1 MSGDV
6 VTESGRDR
14 AQCASVGLG
23 GEAPGGSSRIFISYR
38 REETAFPAGWLYD
51 RLNDRFGEGQVFKD
65 VDSIT
70 LGDDFVEVITRAV
83 GACDVLLAVIGGQWS
98 TMTDETGKRRLDDR
112 DDFVR
117 LEIEA
122 ALARNV
128 RVIPVL
134 VDGARMPRL
143 EELPPSM
150 SGLVRRQALELSP
163 SRFEDDTKLLVRV
176 LDSTLVEMRTEQ
188 RVGTVDN
195 PRGASESSELAVPLP
210 DRSPSGTNRARRG
223 SSRLPIVTSIVL
235 AAVVLALTVAL
246 VARAR
251 SDTGDASETTGG
263 IALDVDAS
271 PLTSQH
277 GLELSALRTEPTSAP
292 AVGRTLTVRY
302 ALTNGSAEPLQLGY
316 TFVAVRDPA
325 GGNRDAEDSNEGV
338 VVAPGQ
344 TVTAEGRVNLA
355 SEGTW
360 RVWPCYVLAS
370 GDFCPD
376 QWQVIYVPVDDAD
389 G

>member
-6 VTESGRDR
+6 VTESTCDR
-14 AQCASVGLG
+14 AQWPSGALG
-23 GEAPGGSSRIFISYR
+23 GEAPGASSRIFISYR

-51 RLNDRFGEGQVFKD
+51 RLNERFGEGQVFKD

-83 GACDVLLAVIGGQWS
+83 GSCDVLLAVIGGRWS
-98 TMTDETGKRRLDDR
+98 TITDETGKRRLDDP

-117 LEIEA
+117 LELEA

-134 VDGARMPRL
+134 VDGAPMPRL

-163 SRFEDDTKLLVRV
+163 SRFEDDTKLLVKV

-188 RVGTVDN
+188 RVGTADN
-195 PRGASESSELAVPLP
+195 PRGASESAELAVPLP
-210 DRSPSGTNRARRG
+210 DRGPSATNRARRW
-223 SSRLPIVTSIVL
+223 SIRLPIVSSIVL
-235 AAVVLALTVAL
+235 AAAVLALTVAL
-246 VARAR
+246 VVRVP
-251 SDTGDASETTGG
+251 SDTDDASETTGTF
-263 IALDVDAS
+263 ALDVDAS
-271 PLTSQH
+271 PVTSQH
-277 GLELSALRTEPTSAP
+277 GLELSALRTEPPSAP

-302 ALTNGSAEPLQLGY
+302 ALTNETAEPVQLGY

-325 GGNRDAEDSNEGV
+325 GDNRDAEDSNEGV
-338 VVAPGQ
+338 VVPPGQ
-344 TVTAEGRVNLA
+344 TVTAEGRVNLG

-360 RVWPCYVLAS
+360 RVWPCYATAS

-376 QWQVIYVPVDDAD
+376 QWQVIYVPVHEA
-389 G
+389 GG